1 MEVNKIYHGD
11 CLEVLKTFPDNS
23 IDLIITDPPYNWS
36 HKNKI
41 DRIAFKKGSI
51 KRRKSI
57 NMDFGEWD
65 YQSEKELE
73 EFTNF

>member
-1 MEVNKIYHGD
+1 MEINKIHCGD
-11 CLEVLKTFPDNS
+11 CLEFMKQIEDNS

-51 KRRKSI
+51 KRKI
-57 NMDFGEWD
+57 
-65 YQSEKELE
+65 
-73 EFTNF
+73 